1 MKILSFDVGI
11 KNLSFCIIE
20 YNDNNLEIKQ
30 WEVIDLCNEKTK
42 CIEIKNNK
50 TCNKPA
56 KYYKNNE
63 YYCQTHAKKKEYEV
77 PPENLREKLLKKMNL
92 DLLLNMA
99 IEFNISIDKPHTKNK
114 VLEKILEY
122 KSTKYYDAVDN
133 VKANDFNLVELGIN
147 LRDKLDNL
155 LNVSE
160 IDLVLIENQISPI
173 ANRMKTIQGMIAQY
187 LIMRGVNNIVF
198 YSASNKLKTFIG
210 GHKTTYSERKQ
221 LSVSYT
227 IQILA
232 KTITLNNWITFFSSH
247 KKKDDL
253 ADSFLQGVSYLIQ
266 KCPEFKLALV

>member
-1 MKILSFDVGI
+1 MRILSFDVGI
-11 KNLSFCIIE
+11 KNLSFCIIN
-20 YNDNNLEIKQ
+20 YDAKHFEIKQ
-30 WEVIDLCNEKTK
+30 WEVINLCNETSK
-42 CIEIKNNK
+42 CIEIKNGK
-50 TCNKPA
+50 TCNKSA

-63 YYCQTHAKKKEYEV
+63 YYCQSHSKKKQYEI
-77 PPENLREKLLKKMNL
+77 PPENLREKILKKMNL
-92 DLLLNMA
+92 DLLLNM
-99 IEFNISIDKPHTKNK
+99 ITEYNITVDKPYTKNK

-122 KSTKYYDAVDN
+122 KTDKYFNTIDN
-133 VKANDFNLVELGIN
+133 VKANDYNLVELGIN
-147 LRDKLDNL
+147 LRDKLDITLDVTN
-155 LNVSE
+155 

-210 GHKTTYSERKQ
+210 GHKTSYSERKQ

-232 KTITLNNWITFFSSH
+232 KTLTLNDWINFFSSH

-253 ADSFLQGVSYLIQ
+253 ADSFLQGISYLIQ
-266 KCPEFKLALV
+266 KYPEFKLTL

>member
-20 YNDNNLEIKQ
+20 YSDNDLQIKQ

-42 CIEIKNNK
+42 CIEIKK
-50 TCNKPA
+50 DKPCNKPA

-63 YYCQTHAKKKEYEV
+63 YYCQTHAKNKQYKI

-99 IEFNISIDKPHTKNK
+99 IEYNISIDKPHTKNK
-114 VLEKILEY
+114 VLEKILNY

-133 VKANDFNLVELGIN
+133 VKTSDYNLVELGIN
-147 LRDKLDNL
+147 LRDKLDKL
-155 LNVSE
+155 LNVSD

-187 LIMRGVNNIVF
+187 LIMRGANNIIF

-210 GHKTTYSERKQ
+210 GHKTSYTERKQ

-227 IQILA
+227 AQILS
-232 KTITLNNWITFFSSH
+232 KTISLNNWIVFFSSH
-247 KKKDDL
+247 KKQDDL
-253 ADSFLQGVSYLIQ
+253 ADSFLQGISYLIQ
-266 KCPEFKLALV
+266 KCSGFNLNLA

>member
-1 MKILSFDVGI
+1 MRILSFDVGI
-11 KNLSFCIIE
+11 KNLSFCIID
-20 YNDNNLEIKQ
+20 YNDNLQIKQ
-30 WEVIDLCNEKTK
+30 WEVIDLCNEKIK
-42 CIEIKNNK
+42 CMEVNGKP
-50 TCNKPA
+50 CNKPA

-63 YYCQTHAKKKEYEV
+63 YYCQSHSKKKNYEI
-77 PPENLREKLLKKMNL
+77 PPENLREKILKKMNL

-99 IEFNISIDKPHTKNK
+99 TEFNIIVDKPHTKNK
-114 VLEKILEY
+114 VLDKILEY
-122 KSTKYYDAVDN
+122 KSDKYFDTIDN
-133 VKANDFNLVELGIN
+133 VKANDYNLVELGIN
-147 LRDKLDNL
+147 LRDKLDVL
-155 LNVSE
+155 LEVSH

-210 GHKTTYSERKQ
+210 GHKTSYSERKQ

-232 KTITLNNWITFFSSH
+232 KTLTLNDWIIFFSSH

-253 ADSFLQGVSYLIQ
+253 ADSFLQALSYLIQ
-266 KCPEFKLALV
+266 KMPEFKLSM